1 MSFIR
6 SADRYSSLGR
16 QALTD
21 DQLHR
26 LVPSAFATTAHDSR
40 SDRFA
45 LIPTSGIITA
55 LRREGFEP
63 FSAKQA
69 ATRDASKRDFTK
81 HMIRFRRT
89 DTPTTG
95 QGLAIG
101 NTFPEVVLVN
111 ANDGSSSYRLMAGLF
126 RLVCLNG
133 MVVSDGHRRE
143 VRINHMGDVRRQVIE
158 GSYEVLDESRRSI
171 TAAAEW
177 ARVPLTRDEQMVM
190 AEAAHLVR
198 FADPDG
204 TINTPIQAGQLLTT
218 RRQADAGG
226 DLWSTF
232 NRVQENVIRGGLS
245 AFARDERGRRL
256 RRVTTK
262 EVQGIDG
269 DVRLNRAL
277 WAIGERM
284 AQLRGAA

>member
-6 SADRYSSLGR
+6 SSDRFTLGR
-16 QALTD
+16 EALSD
-21 DQLHR
+21 DQLR
-26 LVPSAFATTAHDSR
+26 RMVPSAFATSAHESR
-40 SDRFA
+40 SERFA
-45 LIPTSGIITA
+45 VIPTSGIITA
-55 LRREGFEP
+55 LRREGFVP

-69 ATRDASKRDFTK
+69 RTRDLSRQDFTK
-81 HMIRFRRT
+81 HMIRFRRA
-89 DTPTTG
+89 DAPMTT

-101 NTFPEVVLVN
+101 ATFPEVVLIN
-111 ANDGSSSYRLMAGLF
+111 ANDGSSAYKLMAGLF

-133 MVVSDGHRRE
+133 MVVSDGDRRE
-143 VRINHMGDVRRQVIE
+143 VRVNHMGDVRRQVIE
-158 GSYEVLDESRRSI
+158 GSYEVLEESQRSLA
-171 TAAAEW
+171 AAAEW
-177 ARVPLTRDEQMVM
+177 ARVPLSRDEQMVM
-190 AEAAHLVR
+190 AEAAHMVR
-198 FADPDG
+198 FAEPDG
-204 TINTPIQAGQLLTT
+204 TINSPIRPDQLLTT
-218 RRQADAGG
+218 RRHADNGG

-245 AFARDERGRRL
+245 AFARDDRGRRL